1 MNRICGKVAIPI
13 QRSLLVISNNRSTQH
28 MKCYDHQIQFTHSF
42 STKDETSSSNY
53 VFNRNVKKLQ
63 RDGAAMAQKNWKQR
77 ASQTGEEVIDYDYF
91 REEIA
96 SRLVDRLD
104 DINRPGGTY
113 IYMKKPNLNF
123 LYLEK

>member
-1 MNRICGKVAIPI
+1 MNRICGKVAIPF

-28 MKCYDHQIQFTHSF
+28 RIWCYDHQIQFTHSF

-113 IYMKKPNLNF
+113 IHSQKPNLKF
-123 LYLEK
+123 F